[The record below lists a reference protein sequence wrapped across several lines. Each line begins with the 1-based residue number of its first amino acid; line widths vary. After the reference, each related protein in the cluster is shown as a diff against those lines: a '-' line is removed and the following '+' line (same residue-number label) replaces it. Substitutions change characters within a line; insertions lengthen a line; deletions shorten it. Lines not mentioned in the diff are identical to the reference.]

1 MERISRRNRRI
12 TIRSIPYSTD
22 AEAGLIGASSP
33 RTTVASVWA
42 DVESISGTEQLLAQ
56 QITAEVSHRIGIAY
70 RTGVTPKMEVLMGSR
85 TFRIEVVK
93 HDEAGRQE
101 TNLFC
106 KEIS

>member
-22 AEAGLIGASSP
+22 AEAGLIGATSP
-33 RTTVASVWA
+33 RTTVATLWA
-42 DVESISGTEQLLAQ
+42 NVESVSGTEQLLAQ
-56 QITAEVSHRIGIAY
+56 QLTAEITHMIEIAY
-70 RTGVTPKMEVLMGSR
+70 RTDVTPKMEVFMGSR

-93 HDEAGRQE
+93 RDEQGRQA
-101 TNLFC
+101 THLLC